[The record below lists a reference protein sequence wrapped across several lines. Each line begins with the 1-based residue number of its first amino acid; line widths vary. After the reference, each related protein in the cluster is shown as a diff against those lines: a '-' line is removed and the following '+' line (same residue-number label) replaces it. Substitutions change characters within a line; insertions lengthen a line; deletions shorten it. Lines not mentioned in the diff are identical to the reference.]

1 MIKQQSGPAG
11 PAPTGQWTDMRSGE
25 AVTVKT
31 MVDDMTGSG
40 AQIMF
45 SDNRVIPF
53 KEFSMYYI
61 QEDGIGQSGQGADT
75 PAQKEQSYLNKDLL
89 MSGLIPQGPVIATR
103 PPLNLSTETPK
114 SKERQMVI
122 DLLKKSKIKPSAVL
136 DGLTLDGIE
145 PVKMLIDYFDITVDD
160 IADVLVSEYINK
172 DTIKEKVKEI
182 LMKQNGKEQ

>member
-11 PAPTGQWTDMRSGE
+11 PTPTGQWTDMRTGE
-25 AVTVKT
+25 VVTVKT
-31 MVDDMTGSG
+31 MVDDMTGGG

-45 SDNRVIPF
+45 YDNRVIPF

-61 QEDGIGQSGQGADT
+61 QEDGIGGRDAEVNET
-75 PAQKEQSYLNKDLL
+75 AQKEHASLNKDLL
-89 MSGLIPQGPVIATR
+89 MSGLQTSEPVITPR
-103 PPLNLSTETPK
+103 PPLNLQTENPK
-114 SKERQMVI
+114 SKEKQMVT
-122 DLLKKSKIKPSAVL
+122 DLLKKSKIKPAAVL

-160 IADVLVSEYINK
+160 IADAIVDEYINK